1 MGIEASA
8 GARTG
13 RRITQT
19 SYLYHNVTEAKGL
32 GRCVRPLRTKL
43 EQSAPESL
51 TQLLS
56 RFVLIHM

>member
-19 SYLYHNVTEAKGL
+19 SYLYHNATEAKGS
-32 GRCVRPLRTKL
+32 GRYTHRLRTKL

-51 TQLLS
+51 TQLPS
-56 RFVLIHM
+56 RFVLIHI

>member
-19 SYLYHNVTEAKGL
+19 KHLQTKHLQTRYLYHNAT
-32 GRCVRPLRTKL
+32 
-43 EQSAPESL
+43 
-51 TQLLS
+51 
-56 RFVLIHM
+56 